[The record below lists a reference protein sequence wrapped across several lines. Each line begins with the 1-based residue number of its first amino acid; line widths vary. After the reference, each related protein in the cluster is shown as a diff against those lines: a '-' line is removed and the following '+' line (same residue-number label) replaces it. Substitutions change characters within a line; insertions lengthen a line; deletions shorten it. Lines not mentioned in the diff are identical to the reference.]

1 MKNNYF
7 TMKLVFINF
16 ILLILSNNS
25 FSQACAG
32 NQVKVT
38 MENLVV
44 TATAIEYDVY
54 IENTGTTTMLLAAMQ
69 GSVIYDQNLL
79 PAGATGTLTVLT
91 QPNQTPSF
99 TTLNTIVQTQHNVP
113 TRQLRWAHLPVVLSS
128 GNTVNLPS
136 NTPMFFAR
144 YRFESSIPWSIG
156 SYTLSFWDT
165 VAAGYT
171 ITLATVY
178 CNGNLSSTPVSAT
191 TGDLLMVNRTFN
203 VTEQTLNTLD
213 VSGDNSVLKMS
224 PNPFNDYFSL
234 SLQSKSNEVVTIK
247 VYDLTGKLIESKTIN
262 PIDVT
267 RCEMGSKYASGVYN
281 VVVSQ
286 GEIKENHKM
295 IKR

>member
-1 MKNNYF
+1 MMKKMNFKLIIAAAF
-7 TMKLVFINF
+7 TV
-16 ILLILSNNS
+16 LISS
-25 FSQACAG
+25 FGFAQACAG

-44 TATAIEYDVY
+44 TANAVEYDVY
-54 IENTGTTTMLLAAMQ
+54 IENTGTTTMKLAAMQ
-69 GSVIYDQNLL
+69 GSIIYDQNLL
-79 PAGATGTLTVLT
+79 PTGATGTLTVLT
-91 QPNQTPSF
+91 QPSQTPGF
-99 TTLNTIVQTQHNVP
+99 ATLMNFSQTQHNLP
-113 TRQLRWAHLPVVLSS
+113 TRQLRWAHTPVPLSS

-165 VAAGYT
+165 VANGYT
-171 ITLATVY
+171 VTLATVY
-178 CNGNLSSTPVSAT
+178 CNGNTNSTPVSAA
-191 TGDLLMVNRTFN
+191 TGDVVMVNRTFN
-203 VTEQTLNTLD
+203 VTEQTLNT
-213 VSGDNSVLKMS
+213 NEIARNNAVLKIS
-224 PNPFNDYFSL
+224 PNPFNDYFNL
-234 SLQSKSNEVVTIK
+234 SLQSKSNEIVTIK

-286 GEIKENHKM
+286 GEIEENHKM

>member
-1 MKNNYF
+1 MMKKMNF
-7 TMKLVFINF
+7 KLILGSVFIVV
-16 ILLILSNNS
+16 INS
-25 FSQACAG
+25 FGFSQACAG

-44 TATAIEYDVY
+44 TATAVEYDVY
-54 IENTGTTTMLLAAMQ
+54 IENTGTTAMLLAAMQ

-79 PAGATGTLTVLT
+79 PVGATGTLTVLT
-91 QPNQTPSF
+91 QPNQTPGF
-99 TTLNTIVQTQHNVP
+99 ATLNSFSQTQHNLS
-113 TRQLRWAHLPVVLSS
+113 TRQLRWAHTPVPLAL

-144 YRFESSIPWSIG
+144 YRFESTIPWSIG
-156 SYTLSFWDT
+156 SYTLSFCNT

-171 ITLATVY
+171 VTLATVY
-178 CNGNLSSTPVSAT
+178 CNGNTNSTPVSAA

-247 VYDLTGKLIESKTIN
+247 VYDLTGKLIESKTMN
-262 PIDVT
+262 PIDIT

-286 GEIKENHKM
+286 GEIEENHKM

>member
-1 MKNNYF
+1 MK
-7 TMKLVFINF
+7 KINF
-16 ILLILSNNS
+16 KLILSAVFIVVINS
-25 FSQACAG
+25 FCFAQACAG

-99 TTLNTIVQTQHNVP
+99 TTLNSFSQTQHNLP
-113 TRQLRWAHLPVVLSS
+113 TRQLRWAQTPVPLAL

-144 YRFESSIPWSIG
+144 YRFESSVPWSIG
-156 SYTLSFWDT
+156 SYTLSFWDS

-171 ITLATVY
+171 VTLATVY
-178 CNGNLSSTPVSAT
+178 CNGNTNSTPVSAA

-203 VTEQTLNTLD
+203 VTEQTLTTNEIA
-213 VSGDNSVLKMS
+213 GNNAVLKIS
-224 PNPFNDYFSL
+224 PNPFNDYFNL

-247 VYDLTGKLIESKTIN
+247 VYDLTGKLIENKTID
-262 PIDVT
+262 PIDVS
-267 RCEMGSKYASGVYN
+267 RIEMGSKYASGVYN

-286 GEIKENHKM
+286 GEMEENHKM

>member
-1 MKNNYF
+1 MMKKMNFKLIIATAF
-7 TMKLVFINF
+7 TV
-16 ILLILSNNS
+16 LISS
-25 FSQACAG
+25 FGFAQACAG

-44 TATAIEYDVY
+44 TANAVEYDVY
-54 IENTGTTTMLLAAMQ
+54 IENTGTTTMKLAAMQ
-69 GSVIYDQNLL
+69 GSIIYDQNLL
-79 PAGATGTLTVLT
+79 PTGATGTLTVLT
-91 QPNQTPSF
+91 QPSQTPGF
-99 TTLNTIVQTQHNVP
+99 ATLMNFSQTQHNLP
-113 TRQLRWAHLPVVLSS
+113 TRQLRWAHTPVPLSS

-165 VAAGYT
+165 VANGYT
-171 ITLATVY
+171 VTLATVY
-178 CNGNLSSTPVSAT
+178 CNGNTNSTPVSAA
-191 TGDLLMVNRTFN
+191 TGDVVMVNRTFN
-203 VTEQTLNTLD
+203 VTEQTLNT
-213 VSGDNSVLKMS
+213 NEIARNNAVLKIS
-224 PNPFNDYFSL
+224 PNPFNDYFNL
-234 SLQSKSNEVVTIK
+234 SLQSKSNEIVTIK

-286 GEIKENHKM
+286 GEIEENHKM

>member
-1 MKNNYF
+1 MKKMNF
-7 TMKLVFINF
+7 KLILGSVFIVV
-16 ILLILSNNS
+16 INS
-25 FSQACAG
+25 FGFAQPCAG

-54 IENTGTTTMLLAAMQ
+54 IENTGTTSMLLAAMQ

-91 QPNQTPSF
+91 QPSQTPSF
-99 TTLNTIVQTQHNVP
+99 ATLNNFSQTQHNLP
-113 TRQLRWAHLPVVLSS
+113 TRQLRWAHTPVHISS

-144 YRFESSIPWSIG
+144 YRFESTIPWSIG

-178 CNGNLSSTPVSAT
+178 CNGNTTTTPVSAT

-203 VTEQTLNTLD
+203 VTEQTLNTVD

-247 VYDLTGKLIESKTIN
+247 VYDLTGKLIESKTMN
-262 PIDVT
+262 PIDIT

-286 GEIKENHKM
+286 GEIEENHKM

>member
-1 MKNNYF
+1 MMKKMNF
-7 TMKLVFINF
+7 KLILGSVFIVV
-16 ILLILSNNS
+16 INS
-25 FSQACAG
+25 FGFAQPCAG

-44 TATAIEYDVY
+44 TANAIEYDVY
-54 IENTGTTTMLLAAMQ
+54 IENTGTTSMLLAAMQ

-91 QPNQTPSF
+91 QPSQTPSF
-99 TTLNTIVQTQHNVP
+99 ATLNNFSQTQHNLP
-113 TRQLRWAHLPVVLSS
+113 TRQLRWAHTPVHISS

-144 YRFESSIPWSIG
+144 YRFESTIPWSIG

-165 VAAGYT
+165 VAGGYT

-178 CNGNLSSTPVSAT
+178 CNGNTTTTPVSAT

-234 SLQSKSNEVVTIK
+234 SLQSKSNEVVAIK
-247 VYDLTGKLIESKTIN
+247 VYDLTGKLIESKTMN
-262 PIDVT
+262 PIDIT
-267 RCEMGSKYASGVYN
+267 QCEMGSKYASGVYN

-286 GEIKENHKM
+286 GEIEENHKM

>member
-1 MKNNYF
+1 MKRINF
-7 TMKLVFINF
+7 KLILTAVFIF
-16 ILLILSNNS
+16 VVNS
-25 FSQACAG
+25 FGFAQPCEG

-54 IENTGTTTMLLAAMQ
+54 IENTGNTILKLAAMQ
-69 GSVIYDQNLL
+69 GSVIYDPNLL
-79 PAGATGTLTVLT
+79 PVGATGTLTVIT
-91 QPNQTPSF
+91 QPSQTPSF
-99 TTLNTIVQTQHNVP
+99 STLNSFSQTQHNLS
-113 TRQLRWAHLPVVLSS
+113 TRQLRWAHTPVNLSS

-144 YRFESSIPWSIG
+144 YRFESTIPWSIG
-156 SYTLSFWDT
+156 TYTLSFQDT

-178 CNGNLSSTPVSAT
+178 CNGNATTTPVSAT
-191 TGDLLMVNRTFN
+191 TGDMLMVNRTFN
-203 VTEQTLNTLD
+203 VTQQILNTNEIGGND
-213 VSGDNSVLKMS
+213 AVLTIS
-224 PNPFNDYFSL
+224 PNPFNDYFNL
-234 SLQSKSNEVVTIK
+234 SLRSKSNEVVTIN
-247 VYDLTGKLIESKTIN
+247 VYDLTGKLIETKNIN

-286 GEIKENHKM
+286 GEKEENHKM

>member
-1 MKNNYF
+1 MMKKMNFKLIIATAF
-7 TMKLVFINF
+7 TV
-16 ILLILSNNS
+16 LISS
-25 FSQACAG
+25 FGFAQACAG

-44 TATAIEYDVY
+44 TANAVEYDVY
-54 IENTGTTTMLLAAMQ
+54 IENTGTTTMKLAAMQ
-69 GSVIYDQNLL
+69 GSIIYDQNLL
-79 PAGATGTLTVLT
+79 PAGATGTLTVVT
-91 QPNQTPSF
+91 QPSQTPSF
-99 TTLNTIVQTQHNVP
+99 STLNGFSQTQHNLS
-113 TRQLRWAHLPVVLSS
+113 TRQLRWAHSPVALSTGNPVDLPA
-128 GNTVNLPS
+128 

-144 YRFESSIPWSIG
+144 YRFESTIPWAIG

-171 ITLATVY
+171 VTLATVY
-178 CNGNLSSTPVSAT
+178 CNGNTNSTPVSAA
-191 TGDLLMVNRTFN
+191 TGDVVMVNRTFN
-203 VTEQTLNTLD
+203 VTQQTLNTLD
-213 VSGDNSVLKMS
+213 VSGDNAVLKMS
-224 PNPFNDYFSL
+224 PNPFNDYFNL
-234 SLQSKSNEVVTIK
+234 SLQSKSNEIVTIK

-286 GEIKENHKM
+286 GEIEENHKM

>member
-1 MKNNYF
+1 MRKMNF
-7 TMKLVFINF
+7 KLIITTAFIVVTY
-16 ILLILSNNS
+16 S
-25 FSQACAG
+25 FGFAQPCAG

-54 IENTGTTTMLLAAMQ
+54 IENTGTTAMKLAAMQ

-79 PAGATGTLTVLT
+79 PPGATGTLTVLT
-91 QPNQTPSF
+91 QPSQTPGF
-99 TTLNTIVQTQHNVP
+99 ATLLNFSQTQHNLP
-113 TRQLRWAHLPVVLSS
+113 TRQLRWAHTPVTLVS

-144 YRFESSIPWSIG
+144 YRFESSIPWAIG

-171 ITLATVY
+171 VTLATVY
-178 CNGNLSSTPVSAT
+178 CNGNTSSTPVSAA
-191 TGDLLMVNRTFN
+191 TGDVVMVNRTFN

-234 SLQSKSNEVVTIK
+234 SLQSKSNEAVTVK

-267 RCEMGSKYASGVYN
+267 RCEMGSKYASGAYN

-286 GEIKENHKM
+286 GDKNQNVRL

>member
-1 MKNNYF
+1 MMKKMNF
-7 TMKLVFINF
+7 KLILGSVFIVV
-16 ILLILSNNS
+16 INS
-25 FSQACAG
+25 FGFAQPCAG

-91 QPNQTPSF
+91 QPNQTPGF
-99 TTLNTIVQTQHNVP
+99 TTLHGFSQTQHNLP
-113 TRQLRWAHLPVVLSS
+113 TRQLRWAHPPVVVSS

-178 CNGNLSSTPVSAT
+178 CNGNPSSTPVSAT

-234 SLQSKSNEVVTIK
+234 SLQSK
-247 VYDLTGKLIESKTIN
+247 
-262 PIDVT
+262 
-267 RCEMGSKYASGVYN
+267 
-281 VVVSQ
+281 
-286 GEIKENHKM
+286 
-295 IKR
+295 